1 MQKDFSSLK
10 VHTIEHLMGVACYEY
25 WFDHFLAFTYDRF
38 GSALKSHLC
47 KEG

>member
-1 MQKDFSSLK
+1 MKKDFSSLK
-10 VHTIEHLMGVACYEY
+10 MQTIEHLMR
-25 WFDHFLAFTYDRF
+25 WFDNFLAFTYDRF